1 MTAAPRLPRE
11 RGTQHRIESMEGHV
25 LNCGKRAKMNADWV
39 ANFAQC
45 LYLSRFGDEGSASPE
60 SIGLWGASV
69 CEHASLPEA
78 LVYIASVMALPRERA
93 EKALD
98 AISKECSAEGK

>member
-1 MTAAPRLPRE
+1 
-11 RGTQHRIESMEGHV
+11 MEGHV